1 LTQKFLPY
9 ITDEVDMIE
18 DAKKGNQN
26 ILVEGANA
34 VMLDIDFGT
43 YPFVG
48 KFMPNSSSDQR

>member
-1 LTQKFLPY
+1 
-9 ITDEVDMIE
+9 MIE